1 VKAINPLSLLAGAI
15 VFGFVATT
23 APAAPVRQLEA
34 VNAPGPET
42 RTAVFAGGCFWC
54 MESEFEDIEGIIDV
68 VSGYA
73 GGSTPNPTY
82 RQVSTGRTG
91 HFEVIE
97 VTYDPARV
105 EYGQLLD
112 IYWSNVDPT
121 VDARQFCDVGSH
133 YRTAIFVGNAAER
146 EAAERSK
153 LAVKTDP
160 RFAGVTIYTE
170 IRDAAPFWRA
180 EEEHQD
186 FSKRNPMHYY
196 SYRSGCG
203 RDARLRQIWGDGPA
217 EAKRGTR

>member
-1 VKAINPLSLLAGAI
+1 VKSIQALAVMAAAMFSGTHA
-15 VFGFVATT
+15 VAV
-23 APAAPVRQLEA
+23 PAAPARQLEVVA
-34 VNAPGPET
+34 AAGPET
-42 RTAVFAGGCFWC
+42 RTAMFAGGCFWC
-54 MESEFEDIEGIIDV
+54 MESEFEDIDGVLDV

-97 VTYDPARV
+97 VTYDLARV
-105 EYGQLLD
+105 DYGQLLD
-112 IYWSNVDPT
+112 IYWRNVDPT
-121 VDARQFCDVGSH
+121 VDDRQFCDVGSH
-133 YRTAIFVGNAAER
+133 YRTAIFVNNAEER

-153 LAVKTDP
+153 LAVQDDP

-170 IRDAAPFWRA
+170 IRDSSRFWRA

-186 FSKRNPMHYY
+186 FSKRNPTRYY

-203 RDARLRQIWGDGPA
+203 RDARLRQLWGEGPA
-217 EAKRGTR
+217 EAQRGTR